1 MASLRCRPAVS
12 RPLEVRSSSWAWR
25 WGAERGWNVP
35 REAGCPQGQAA
46 GSDVFRSSTPR
57 ENVIG
62 VSFGPRSNATVLGF

>member
-12 RPLEVRSSSWAWR
+12 RPLEVHSSSWVWR

-46 GSDVFRSSTPR
+46 GSDVFRSSALR
-57 ENVIG
+57 ESVIR
-62 VSFGPRSNATVLGF
+62 VSFGPRSSETVLGF